1 MDKYVCLK
9 KSDVVIPT
17 DGEEESSS
25 SEDDGDDDEDD
36 EDEGDDREDSDGNA
50 PGTSKQE
57 PVEVEEEVEAEEEDV
72 SKLLNCIW
80 RMLTCRI
87 GFTCQSHAVFGGIE
101 GHRSISRRRRQYSTS
116 WGDVDDVLCQI
127 S

>member
-1 MDKYVCLK
+1 MDKFVCLK

-25 SEDDGDDDEDD
+25 GEDDGDDDEDD
-36 EDEGDDREDSDGNA
+36 ENEGDDTEDSDGNA

-72 SKLLNCIW
+72 SKRFNYMW
-80 RMLTCRI
+80 QMLTCEI
-87 GFTCQSHAVFGGIE
+87 GFTRQSHTVFGGIE
-101 GHRSISRRRRQYSTS
+101 GHHSISRRRHQYSTS
-116 WGDVDDVLCQI
+116 WGDFDDVLRQI